1 MAYSFNGEE
10 DADEMMNAL
19 YNLAGDEADELDEAI
34 AAFMGT
40 SGDRFLQES
49 PLMARKFRNMK
60 ILVLWLQE
68 AKKFGRYCYY
78 GCYCLPEGSHNIA
91 MGGYGKPVDNIDKAC
106 FNFKQCYKCLLDE
119 HADGQGLPKNTPKSP
134 DYDGRCKGENLG
146 YKFDLV
152 VRANGR
158 KLIKC
163 TNKAGSCKR
172 NICECDKKLAE
183 DLAFHE
189 NEWDESKHAVK
200 GGFSREATCIK
211 TKSPFKFQE
220 CCGDRFDFPSNKPRK
235 DNQCCEG
242 PKAQPLGTCTAN

>member
-1 MAYSFNGEE
+1 MFLTFSDFDHFDRFFEVKVEKNI
-10 DADEMMNAL
+10 L
-19 YNLAGDEADELDEAI
+19 GDEVDELDQAI

-91 MGGYGKPVDNIDKAC
+91 MGGYGKPVDNIDRAC

-134 DYDGRCKGENLG
+134 DCKYL
-146 YKFDLV
+146 
-152 VRANGR
+152 
-158 KLIKC
+158 
-163 TNKAGSCKR
+163 
-172 NICECDKKLAE
+172 
-183 DLAFHE
+183 
-189 NEWDESKHAVK
+189 
-200 GGFSREATCIK
+200 FSR
-211 TKSPFKFQE
+211 KSGPTE
-220 CCGDRFDFPSNKPRK
+220 WYDSNVFLR
-235 DNQCCEG
+235 
-242 PKAQPLGTCTAN
+242 

>member
-1 MAYSFNGEE
+1 MTKII
-10 DADEMMNAL
+10 L
-19 YNLAGDEADELDEAI
+19 GDEVDELDQAI

-91 MGGYGKPVDNIDKAC
+91 MGGYGKPVDNIDRAC

-134 DYDGRCKGENLG
+134 DCKFFLFKG
-146 YKFDLV
+146 
-152 VRANGR
+152 
-158 KLIKC
+158 LIARW
-163 TNKAGSCKR
+163 NSG
-172 NICECDKKLAE
+172 NFEI
-183 DLAFHE
+183 F
-189 NEWDESKHAVK
+189 
-200 GGFSREATCIK
+200 
-211 TKSPFKFQE
+211 
-220 CCGDRFDFPSNKPRK
+220 
-235 DNQCCEG
+235 
-242 PKAQPLGTCTAN
+242 